1 MNDVHKQE
9 SIPAM
14 RMNRFFDAILSNPIN
29 LGQQASKMVML
40 YENAWMLVDVMGM
53 PLWGMA

>member
-14 RMNRFFDAILSNPIN
+14 RMSRFFDAILCNPVN
-29 LGQQASKMVML
+29 LGKQAAKTVML
-40 YENAWMLVDVMGM
+40 NENAWMLVDVMGM